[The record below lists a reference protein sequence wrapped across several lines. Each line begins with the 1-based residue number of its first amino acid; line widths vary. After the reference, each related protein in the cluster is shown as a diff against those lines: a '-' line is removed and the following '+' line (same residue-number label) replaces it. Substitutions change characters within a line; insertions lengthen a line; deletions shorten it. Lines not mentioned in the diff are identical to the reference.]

1 MTIAEIQEEIV
12 GEFSI
17 FDDWMDKYE
26 HIIESGKELDS
37 ISDDLKTSANLVKG
51 CQSQVW
57 LHAEMEGDNLIF
69 QACSDAIITKGLV
82 SLVVRTLSGHT
93 PREILDAELSFVDEI
108 GLKEH
113 LSPTRSNGLVSMIK
127 KIKLYALAFQTKLN
141 G

>member
-69 QACSDAIITKGLV
+69 QAGSDAIITKG
-82 SLVVRTLSGHT
+82 
-93 PREILDAELSFVDEI
+93 
-108 GLKEH
+108 
-113 LSPTRSNGLVSMIK
+113 
-127 KIKLYALAFQTKLN
+127 
-141 G
+141 